1 MNLALINPFI
11 TSAKHVFDTVF
22 QMTVDVA
29 APAMVFQSAPS
40 YAVSGVIGV
49 SGDVVGN
56 VSLTFPVE
64 TARRIA
70 SLFTGLEPR
79 LLEADDIADAVGEL
93 ADMIVGRVRAHL
105 HHPAVSMS
113 CPTVLMGRGHL
124 VQAPSRNP
132 GIALPCTCEAGAFS
146 IELAIAGDADAVE
159 SLRAAKG
166 EG

>member
-29 APAMVFQSAPS
+29 APATVFHGAPS

-49 SGDVVGN
+49 AGDVVGN

-70 SLFTGLEPR
+70 SLFTGLDPR
-79 LLEADDIADAVGEL
+79 LLDENDIADAAARHGFNDQAHATHDL
-93 ADMIVGRVRAHL
+93 QRWTGTTPARLVRAL
-105 HHPAVSMS
+105 RADPDGRDA
-113 CPTVLMGRGHL
+113 LRLAAAFLRGH
-124 VQAPSRNP
+124 ASRV
-132 GIALPCTCEAGAFS
+132 
-146 IELAIAGDADAVE
+146 AD
-159 SLRAAKG
+159 
-166 EG
+166 